1 MYCPRCQTA
10 NPEGARFCLNCA
22 APLEAPRPIKGERRF
37 VTVLFADV
45 VGSTRMGEQ
54 LDPEEVAEIMD
65 GAFAFLNA
73 EVAKYGGT
81 VARLLGDAVLA
92 FFGAPV
98 AHEDDAERAVRAGL
112 DIQAKAKEYAKEI
125 KRNYEVDFEMR
136 VGINTGLAVLA
147 AVGDEI
153 KTEYT
158 AMGDTTNLAARMQSA
173 AKPSTV
179 LISADTYHLVKNLFD
194 FDPRGAL
201 NVKGKSAL
209 IETYEVL
216 APKTLPGRVRGL
228 EGVSSPLVGRDAD
241 LQLLRDKLE
250 GLLAG
255 QGAFVT
261 VVGEAGLGKSRLIA
275 EVRKLVNSDSQPEV
289 VWLEGRAISYGQSTV
304 YYPWR
309 QVVREAVGIQEGDTP
324 ETVREHLRLA
334 HDRYGLRSDELPFL
348 EALLGVESE
357 ASLRLVRGLEGDAL
371 RQRIAEAIRNYIG
384 ALAQRAPAVLVF
396 DDLHWADEAS
406 VELLLNVAELVEIVP
421 LLVICLMRPDKDAP
435 SWSTIESVH
444 SKLSTRFSEIMLEPL
459 DAEHS
464 RELLGNL
471 LDIEDLPES
480 VHEVILQK
488 AEGNPFFVEEVI
500 RTLIDSQHIVR
511 ENNHWR
517 ATREIMNVAIP
528 DTLTGLLSAR
538 IDRLPNDTKQVAQ
551 TSAVL
556 GRIFAYRALAEVCAA
571 APPNERVE
579 DVKPHLGTL
588 TYEELVRE
596 RARDLGL
603 EYIFKHALTQEAAYN
618 LLLIRRRKELHRR
631 TGAVLEQ
638 VYAERMEDFVPAL
651 AHHFWLGEDWA
662 RAAEYSMRAGAR
674 AMKVYAL
681 SETLDHYDRACQAL
695 EKAPDAPPE
704 KLIDATVAW
713 AEVAL
718 KLKLDAAILERLAC
732 AEQLARD
739 LQDKPRLARALAWT
753 AHAHALTGF
762 PSRAIPIL
770 AESHQLA
777 TEVGDE
783 RLAMFPGF
791 MIMMSQV
798 ERDPRGN
805 LMLEQIINLAHTHH
819 HKEIEAHALAV
830 KGWAQARIGE
840 FAQAEEDL
848 RRAQEIAPATNSL
861 VKQSDVNIFS
871 SFSYFEMGDPQRAVE
886 HGRRAAEQAMAV
898 QGLECGTT
906 GMFALGLGHLQ
917 AQNLGEAVTTLE
929 EAARLMDTLPGMKD
943 FMPRVRAT
951 HAIAHLLSGHS
962 EALDELEQALA
973 HTQAL
978 GDQYW
983 VAFIS
988 QYLGEAHTE
997 LGNLERAEEYFNAAA
1012 AYYRSTGMYPSLA
1025 RVLQSLGM
1033 LYERQGRAADAAH
1046 ARAEAQSLASQLH
1059 GPAASPERSPQ

>member
-1 MYCPRCQTA
+1 MNCPRCQTA
-10 NPEGARFCLNCA
+10 SPEGARFCLNCA

-112 DIQAKAKEYAKEI
+112 NIQAKAKEYAKEI

-173 AKPSTV
+173 AKPGTV

-194 FDPRGAL
+194 FDPRDAL
-201 NVKGKSAL
+201 KVKGKSAL

-228 EGVSSPLVGRDAD
+228 EGVSSPLVGRDGD

-255 QGAFVT
+255 QGAFVA

-289 VWLEGRAISYGQSTV
+289 IWLEGRAISYGQSTV

-309 QVVREAVGIQEGDTP
+309 QVVREAVGIQESDAP

-334 HDRYGLRSDELPFL
+334 RDRYGLRSDDLPFL

-357 ASLRLVRGLEGDAL
+357 ASLRLVRDLEGDAL
-371 RQRIAEAIRNYIG
+371 RQRIAEAMRNYIG
-384 ALAQRAPAVLVF
+384 ALAQMAPTVLVF

-406 VELLLNVAELVEIVP
+406 VELLLSIAELVEIAP

-435 SWSTIESVH
+435 SWSTIESV
-444 SKLSTRFSEIMLEPL
+444 LSLLCTRFSEIMLEPL

-511 ENNHWR
+511 EWNYP
-517 ATREIMNVAIP
+517 EVA
-528 DTLTGLLSAR
+528 DNF
-538 IDRLPNDTKQVAQ
+538 RL
-551 TSAVL
+551 
-556 GRIFAYRALAEVCAA
+556 RHR
-571 APPNERVE
+571 
-579 DVKPHLGTL
+579 
-588 TYEELVRE
+588 
-596 RARDLGL
+596 
-603 EYIFKHALTQEAAYN
+603 N
-618 LLLIRRRKELHRR
+618 LLHCSLL
-631 TGAVLEQ
+631 V
-638 VYAERMEDFVPAL
+638 V
-651 AHHFWLGEDWA
+651 
-662 RAAEYSMRAGAR
+662 
-674 AMKVYAL
+674 
-681 SETLDHYDRACQAL
+681 
-695 EKAPDAPPE
+695 
-704 KLIDATVAW
+704 
-713 AEVAL
+713 
-718 KLKLDAAILERLAC
+718 
-732 AEQLARD
+732 
-739 LQDKPRLARALAWT
+739 
-753 AHAHALTGF
+753 
-762 PSRAIPIL
+762 
-770 AESHQLA
+770 
-777 TEVGDE
+777 
-783 RLAMFPGF
+783 
-791 MIMMSQV
+791 
-798 ERDPRGN
+798 
-805 LMLEQIINLAHTHH
+805 
-819 HKEIEAHALAV
+819 
-830 KGWAQARIGE
+830 
-840 FAQAEEDL
+840 
-848 RRAQEIAPATNSL
+848 RRAQVT
-861 VKQSDVNIFS
+861 
-871 SFSYFEMGDPQRAVE
+871 QR
-886 HGRRAAEQAMAV
+886 
-898 QGLECGTT
+898 
-906 GMFALGLGHLQ
+906 
-917 AQNLGEAVTTLE
+917 
-929 EAARLMDTLPGMKD
+929 
-943 FMPRVRAT
+943 
-951 HAIAHLLSGHS
+951 
-962 EALDELEQALA
+962 
-973 HTQAL
+973 
-978 GDQYW
+978 
-983 VAFIS
+983 
-988 QYLGEAHTE
+988 
-997 LGNLERAEEYFNAAA
+997 
-1012 AYYRSTGMYPSLA
+1012 
-1025 RVLQSLGM
+1025 
-1033 LYERQGRAADAAH
+1033 
-1046 ARAEAQSLASQLH
+1046 
-1059 GPAASPERSPQ
+1059 

>member
-1 MYCPRCQTA
+1 MNCPRCQTA

-22 APLEAPRPIKGERRF
+22 APLEAPHPIKGERRF

-45 VGSTRMGEQ
+45 VGSTRIGEQ

-125 KRNYEVDFEMR
+125 KRNYRVDFEVR

-173 AKPSTV
+173 AKPGTV

-201 NVKGKSAL
+201 KVKGKSAL

-250 GLLAG
+250 GLLTG
-255 QGAFVT
+255 QGAFVA

-275 EVRKLVNSDSQPEV
+275 EVRKPVNSDSQPQV

-309 QVVREAVGIQEGDTP
+309 QVVREAVGIQEVDTP
-324 ETVREHLRLA
+324 ETVREHLRLTR
-334 HDRYGLRSDELPFL
+334 DRYGLRSDDLPFL

-357 ASLRLVRGLEGDAL
+357 ASLHLVRDLEGDAL
-371 RQRIAEAIRNYIG
+371 RLRIALAMRNYIG
-384 ALAQRAPAVLVF
+384 ALALTAPAVLVF

-406 VELLLNVAELVEIVP
+406 VELLLNVAELVEIAP

-435 SWSTIESVH
+435 SWSIIESVH

-538 IDRLPNDTKQVAQ
+538 IDRLPNDTKEVAQ

-718 KLKLDAAILERLAC
+718 KLKLDAAILERLAY

-739 LQDKPRLARALAWT
+739 LQDKPRLAQALAWT
-753 AHAHALTGF
+753 AHTHALTGF

-805 LMLEQIINLAHTHH
+805 LMLEQIIHLAHTHH

-848 RRAQEIAPATNSL
+848 RHAQEIAPTTDSL

-871 SFSYFEMGDPQRAVE
+871 SFAYFEMGDPQRAVE
-886 HGRRAAEQAMAV
+886 HGQRAAEQAMAV

-917 AQNLGEAVTTLE
+917 AQNLSEAVTTLE

-951 HAIAHLLSGHS
+951 HAIAQLLSGHS

-997 LGNLERAEEYFNAAA
+997 LGDLERAEEYFNAAA

-1046 ARAEAQSLASQLH
+1046 ARAEAQRLASQLH

>member
-22 APLEAPRPIKGERRF
+22 APLEASRPIKGERRF

-92 FFGAPV
+92 FFGAPL
-98 AHEDDAERAVRAGL
+98 AHEDDAERAVRAVL

-194 FDPRGAL
+194 VDPRGAL
-201 NVKGKSAL
+201 KVKGKSAL

-228 EGVSSPLVGRDAD
+228 EGVSSPLVGHDAD
-241 LQLLRDKLE
+241 LQSLCDKLK
-250 GLLAG
+250 GLLTG
-255 QGAFVT
+255 QGAFVA

-275 EVRKLVNSDSQPEV
+275 EVRKLVNRDSQPQV
-289 VWLEGRAISYGQSTV
+289 IWLEGRAISYGQSTV

-444 SKLSTRFSEIMLEPL
+444 SKLSTRFFEIMLGPL
-459 DAEHS
+459 GAEHS

-480 VHEVILQK
+480 VHDLILQK
-488 AEGNPFFVEEVI
+488 SEGNPFFVEEVI
-500 RTLIDSQHIVR
+500 RTLIDSKHIVR
-511 ENNHWR
+511 ENSHWR
-517 ATREIMNVAIP
+517 ATHEIVNVAIP
-528 DTLTGLLSAR
+528 DTLTGLLSSR

-556 GRIFAYRALAEVCAA
+556 GRIFAYRALAEVFAG
-571 APPNERVE
+571 APPNERIE
-579 DVKPHLGTL
+579 DVESHLGTL

-596 RARDLGL
+596 RARDLEL

-631 TGAVLEQ
+631 AGAALEQ
-638 VYAERMEDFVPAL
+638 VYAERLDDFVPAL
-651 AHHFWLGEDWA
+651 AHHFWLGEDWE
-662 RAAEYSMRAGAR
+662 RAAEYSMRAGEQ

-681 SETLDHYDRACQAL
+681 SEALDRYERACQAF
-695 EKAPDAPPE
+695 EKMPDVPPE
-704 KLIDATVAW
+704 RLADAILTW
-713 AEVAL
+713 APLAL
-718 KLKLDAAILERLAC
+718 KLKLDAAILERLAHV
-732 AEQLARD
+732 EQLARD
-739 LQDKPRLARALAWT
+739 LQDNSRLAQALAWT
-753 AHAHALTGF
+753 AHAHALAGF

-777 TEVGDE
+777 TEAGDE
-783 RLAMFPGF
+783 GLAMIPEF
-791 MIMMSQV
+791 MMVASQV
-798 ERDPRGN
+798 EQDPRSS
-805 LMLEQIINLAHTHH
+805 LVQLKRIIDLAHKHD
-819 HKEIEAHALAV
+819 HKQIEAHALAA
-830 KGWAQARIGE
+830 KGWAHARIGE
-840 FAQAEEDL
+840 FAYAEEDL
-848 RRAQEIAPATNSL
+848 HHAHEMAPATNSPVTEADINTL
-861 VKQSDVNIFS
+861 S
-871 SFSYFEMGDPQRAVE
+871 SWSYFEMGDPRLAVE
-886 HGRRAAEQAMAV
+886 YGRLAAEQALAA
-898 QGLECGTT
+898 QGLECGTV
-906 GMFALGLGHLQ
+906 GMFVLGLGHLQ
-917 AQNLGEAVTTLE
+917 AQNLGEAVTTLD
-929 EAARLMDTLPGMKD
+929 EAIRLGENLPGMMD
-943 FMPRVRAT
+943 FMHRVHAARA
-951 HAIAHLLSGHS
+951 AAHLLSGHR
-962 EALDELEQALA
+962 EALEELKQTLAHAQALN
-973 HTQAL
+973 
-978 GDQYW
+978 DQYW

-988 QYLGEAHTE
+988 QYLGEGHAE
-997 LGNLERAEEYFNAAA
+997 LGEFERAEEYFNTAA
-1012 AYYRSTGMYPSLA
+1012 AYYRSAGIYPSLA
-1025 RVLQSLGM
+1025 RVLLSLSM
-1033 LYERQGRAADAAH
+1033 LYERQGRKADTAR
-1046 ARAEAQSLASQLH
+1046 ARAEAQRVARQLH
-1059 GPAASPERSPQ
+1059 KTP

>member
-1 MYCPRCQTA
+1 MTCSHCQTV
-10 NPEGARFCLNCA
+10 NPEGARYCLNCGNQLKS
-22 APLEAPRPIKGERRF
+22 PPRVDGERKY

-45 VGSTRMGEQ
+45 VDSTNVGEQ
-54 LDPEEVAEIMD
+54 LDPEQVAEIMD

-73 EVAKYGGT
+73 AVAKYGGT
-81 VARLLGDAVLA
+81 VARLLGDAILA

-112 DIQAKAKEYAKEI
+112 DIQAAAREYAKAV
-125 KRNYEVDFEMR
+125 KRDYGIDFEIR
-136 VGINTGLAVLA
+136 VGINTGLAVLTT
-147 AVGDEI
+147 VGDEI
-153 KTEYT
+153 RTEYT
-158 AMGDTTNLAARMQSA
+158 AMGDTTNVAARMQSA
-173 AKPSTV
+173 ARPGTV
-179 LISADTYHLVKNLFD
+179 LISADTYHLVKQLFD
-194 FDPRGAL
+194 IDLRGAIE
-201 NVKGKSAL
+201 VKGKSVP
-209 IETYEVL
+209 IETYEVV

-228 EGVSSPLVGRDAD
+228 EGVTSPLVGRDAEVQF
-241 LQLLRDKLE
+241 LEDKLE
-250 GLLAG
+250 GLRAG
-255 QGAFVT
+255 QGALVA
-261 VVGEAGLGKSRLIA
+261 VIGEAGLGKSRLLA
-275 EVRKLVNSDSQPEV
+275 EVRKLVNTDPQHQV
-289 VWLEGRAISYGQSTV
+289 VWLEGRAISYGQTMI
-304 YYPWR
+304 YYPWQ
-309 QVVREAVGIQEGDTP
+309 QVVRKALGVPDAATP
-324 ETVREHLRLA
+324 ATVRDHIRLA
-334 HDRYGLRSDELPFL
+334 RERYGLLGDDLPFL

-357 ASLRLVRGLEGDAL
+357 ANSRLIQDLKGDTL
-371 RQRIAEAIRNYIG
+371 RQRLTEATRNYIDT
-384 ALAQRAPAVLVF
+384 LAHKTPVVLVF
-396 DDLHWADEAS
+396 DDLHWANEAS
-406 VELLLNVAELVEIVP
+406 LDLLLKTLELVKDAP
-421 LLVICLMRPDKDAP
+421 LLVICLTRPDKDAP
-435 SWSTIESVH
+435 SWSMLQRARNKVRAWFT
-444 SKLSTRFSEIMLEPL
+444 EIVLDPL

-464 RELLGNL
+464 HELLGNL
-471 LDIEDLPES
+471 LDIKGLSES
-480 VHEVILQK
+480 VHDLILQK
-488 AEGNPFFVEEVI
+488 SEGNPFFVEEVI
-500 RTLIDSQHIVR
+500 RALIDSEHIVR
-511 ENNHWR
+511 ENSHWR
-517 ATREIMNVAIP
+517 ATREIVNVAIP
-528 DTLTGLLSAR
+528 DTLTGLLSSR
-538 IDRLPNDTKQVAQ
+538 IDRLPHATKQVAQ

-571 APPNERVE
+571 APPSERIE
-579 DVKPHLGTL
+579 DIEPHLGVL

-596 RARDLGL
+596 RARDLEL
-603 EYIFKHALTQEAAYN
+603 EYIFKHALTQEATYN

-631 TGAVLEQ
+631 AGAVLEQ
-638 VYAERMEDFVPAL
+638 VYAERVDDFVPAL
-651 AHHFWLGEDWA
+651 AQHFWLGEDWA
-662 RAAEYSMRAGAR
+662 RAAEYSMRAGDQ

-681 SETLDHYDRACQAL
+681 SEALDCYESGCQAF
-695 EKAPDAPPE
+695 EKAPDVPPE

-718 KLKLDAAILERLAC
+718 KSKFDTTILKRLAH

-739 LQDKPRLARALAWT
+739 LQDQSRLAQALAWT
-753 AHAHALTGF
+753 AHAHALAGF

-798 ERDPRGN
+798 EQDPRGN
-805 LMLEQIINLAHTHH
+805 MQLEQIINLAHTHH

-840 FAQAEEDL
+840 FAQAEEAL

-886 HGRRAAEQAMAV
+886 HGRLAAEQAMAV

-906 GMFALGLGHLQ
+906 GMFALGLGYLQ

-951 HAIAHLLSGHS
+951 HAIARLLSGHS
-962 EALDELEQALA
+962 EALDELKQALA

-997 LGNLERAEEYFNAAA
+997 LGEFERAEEFLNAAA

-1025 RVLQSLGM
+1025 RVLQSLSM
-1033 LYERQGRAADAAH
+1033 LYEQQGRKADTAH
-1046 ARAEAQSLASQLH
+1046 VRAEAQRVARQLH
-1059 GPAASPERSPQ
+1059 RTAAR